1 MLKHSETNIPRRAE
15 VKHFERSFR
24 ERKKTA
30 QTHEKAAFTP
40 ICHKPSTL
48 IGEPTHITLNPHMNT
63 VRQMTLLLFFKQKDK
78 LELRELK

>member
-1 MLKHSETNIPRRAE
+1 MKHSETNIPRRAE

-48 IGEPTHITLNPHMNT
+48 TGKPIHITLNPHMNT
-63 VRQMTLLLFFKQKDK
+63 VRQMTLLLFFKPKDK